1 MTYYLLIDI
10 VLIYETLGI
19 ILKKGTGDNHQI
31 FLSLSV
37 NGHNRQ
43 AVLIL
48 YKIFI
53 IQEGNMTKKTED
65 PKDKGPAPPGS
76 GRASPGKK
84 PERDHCQ
91 RTDR

>member
-10 VLIYETLGI
+10 MLIYETLGI

-53 IQEGNMTKKTED
+53 IQEGNMTKKT
-65 PKDKGPAPPGS
+65 
-76 GRASPGKK
+76 
-84 PERDHCQ
+84 
-91 RTDR
+91 DRRIR